1 MFLRIDSL
9 TTTSLLVVLIKS
21 IHHLPPNLKKL
32 LRHLKPKLREEVSR
46 NSSKMNQTPVA
57 SNQQHL
63 SILQSNKKRSPQRFR
78 NPRRPEAKVLLA
90 ARRQQQQ

>member
-1 MFLRIDSL
+1 M
-9 TTTSLLVVLIKS
+9 SLLVVLIKS
-21 IHHLPPNLKKL
+21 FHHLPPNLKKL
-32 LRHLKPKLREEVSR
+32 LRHLKPKLRKEVSR
-46 NSSKMNQTPVA
+46 NSLKMNQTPVV

-63 SILQSNKKRSPQRFR
+63 SILQSSKKSPKRFR

>member
-1 MFLRIDSL
+1 MSPRIDSL

-21 IHHLPPNLKKL
+21 IHHLHLNLKKL
-32 LRHLKPKLREEVSR
+32 LRHLKPKLRKEVSR
-46 NSSKMNQTPVA
+46 NSSKMNQTPVV

-63 SILQSNKKRSPQRFR
+63 SILQSSKKSPKIFR
-78 NPRRPEAKVLLA
+78 NPRKAEGAKVLLA

>member
-1 MFLRIDSL
+1 MSLRIDSL

-21 IHHLPPNLKKL
+21 FHHLPPNLKKL
-32 LRHLKPKLREEVSR
+32 LRHLKPKLRKEVSR

-57 SNQQHL
+57 NQQHL
-63 SILQSNKKRSPQRFR
+63 SILQSNKKSPKRSR